1 MATRNASNLC
11 KNQTKAEYRACVLV
25 AFHSW
30 LGSLYKFT
38 RTSKGANCKVDSAT
52 VYSLPATVW
61 EFEQFLA
68 GESLL
73 MTRLGGQAEINL
85 HCFESDW
92 PTYAAQKNSR
102 SFMLNHKALY
112 RNFNFNYSHDLIP
125 VNEDAASNFG
135 AWYDFCGNPTQK
147 LLDTAIAPQNFK
159 YNSLVF
165 ITFDCNVQAGI
176 RVLPPEIADFIVK
189 RMETRGGIIADH
201 ITDAVVAYIEENT
214 GNKVKCIMD
223 VEYQAQRHPMMLL
236 GFTNSPKVLEDCPR
250 VSSRI
255 SREKKNNSSV
265 GGVKREL
272 TAREKEQIRSHLKS
286 FKFTQQELVQHYN
299 CSVKQIGAQLA
310 WVQRYG
316 ESGGYRKVS

>member
-73 MTRLGGQAEINL
+73 MTRVGGQAEINL
-85 HCFESDW
+85 HCFESEW
-92 PTYAAQKNSR
+92 ATYAAQKNSR

-112 RNFNFNYSHDLIP
+112 RNFNFNYSNDLIP
-125 VNEDAASNFG
+125 VNEDAKSNFG
-135 AWYDFCGNPTQK
+135 AWYDFCGNPTPK
-147 LLDTAIAPQNFK
+147 LLDIAIAPQNFK
-159 YNSLVF
+159 FNSLVF
-165 ITFDCNVQAGI
+165 ITFDCNVQAGLK
-176 RVLPPEIADFIVK
+176 VLPVEMQGFIAK
-189 RMETRGGIIADH
+189 RMISQGGKICDH
-201 ITDAVVAYIEENT
+201 ITDATVDYINAHT

-236 GFTNSPKVLEDCPR
+236 GFTNSRKVLEDCPR

-265 GGVKREL
+265 AGAKREL
-272 TAREKEQIRSHLKS
+272 TTAEKKQIRADLKTYEYS
-286 FKFTQQELVQHYN
+286 RDELCDMYN
-299 CSVKQIGAQLA
+299 CTASQIGAIIA
-310 WVQRYG
+310 HHG
-316 ESGGYRKVS
+316 GGYVAA

>member
-11 KNQTKAEYRACVLV
+11 KNLTKAEHRACVLT
-25 AFHSW
+25 AFHCW

-52 VYSLPATVW
+52 VYSLPATIW

-85 HCFESDW
+85 HCFESEW
-92 PTYAAQKNSR
+92 ATYAAQKDSR
-102 SFMLNHKALY
+102 SFMLNMKNLY
-112 RNFNFNYSHDLIP
+112 RNFNFNYSHDLITA
-125 VNEDAASNFG
+125 NEDAKSNFG

-147 LLDTAIAPQNFK
+147 LLDIAIAPQNFK
-159 YNSLVF
+159 FNSLVF
-165 ITFDCNVQAGI
+165 ITFDCSVQAGI
-176 RVLPPEIADFIVK
+176 KVLPEKIQNFIVD

-201 ITDAVVAYIEENT
+201 ITDAVVEYINENT

-236 GFTNSPKVLEDCPR
+236 GFTNSRKVLEDCKR

-255 SREKKNNSSV
+255 LREKKNNFSV
-265 GGVKREL
+265 TVAKREL
-272 TAREKEQIRSHLKS
+272 TAAEKKQIKSDLKTYEYS
-286 FKFTQQELVQHYN
+286 RDELCDMYN
-299 CSVKQIGAQLA
+299 CTASQVGAIIA
-310 WVQRYG
+310 HHG
-316 ESGGYRKVS
+316 GGYVTA